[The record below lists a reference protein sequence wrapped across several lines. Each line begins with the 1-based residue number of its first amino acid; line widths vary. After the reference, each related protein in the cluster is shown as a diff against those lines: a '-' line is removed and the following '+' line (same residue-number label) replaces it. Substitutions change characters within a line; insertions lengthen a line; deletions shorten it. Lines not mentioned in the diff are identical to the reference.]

1 MSMVSTDPIADML
14 TRIRNALAVRQDEV
28 RMPHS
33 KIKQSVADILVE
45 NKYIAGTTVEGEG
58 VEKSLVIQIVGA
70 NSQSPITEIKR
81 VSKPGRRVYAKVK
94 DIPTVKQGRG
104 LVIVS
109 TSKGVMTGNQ
119 AREQKLG
126 GEVLCQVY

>member
-1 MSMVSTDPIADML
+1 MVSTDPIADML
-14 TRIRNALAVRQDEV
+14 TRIRNALAVRQEEV

-33 KIKQSVADILVE
+33 NIKQSVAEILVQ
-45 NKYIAGTTVEGEG
+45 NKYIAGTSVEGEG
-58 VEKSLVIQIVGA
+58 IEKSLVIQISGA
-70 NSQSPITEIKR
+70 NAQSPITEIKR

-94 DIPTVKQGRG
+94 DIPTIKQGRG

-109 TSKGVMTGNQ
+109 TSKGVMTGNA

>member
-1 MSMVSTDPIADML
+1 MVSTDPIADML
-14 TRIRNALAVRQDEV
+14 TRIRNALAVRQEEV

-33 KIKQSVADILVE
+33 KIKQSVAEILAE
-45 NKYIAGTTVEGEG
+45 NKYIVGASVEGEG
-58 VEKSLVIQIVGA
+58 IEKSLVLRVTGTDA
-70 NSQSPITEIKR
+70 SSPITEIKR

-109 TSKGVMTGNQ
+109 TSKGVMTGTE
-119 AREQKLG
+119 ARTQKLG
-126 GEVLCQVY
+126 GEVLCQIY

>member
-1 MSMVSTDPIADML
+1 MVSTDPIADML

-33 KIKQSVADILVE
+33 NLKQSVAEILVA
-45 NKYIAGTTVEGEG
+45 NRYIVGTSTEGEG
-58 VEKSLVIQIVGA
+58 IEKSLVLQITDGG
-70 NSQSPITEIKR
+70 NSPITEISR

-109 TSKGVMTGNQ
+109 TSKGLMTG
-119 AREQKLG
+119 AEAKAHKLG

>member
-1 MSMVSTDPIADML
+1 MVSTDPIADML
-14 TRIRNALAVRQDEV
+14 TRIRNALAVRKEEV

-33 KIKQSVADILVE
+33 KLKQSVADILVA
-45 NKYIAGTTVEGEG
+45 NKYVVKTSVEGDG
-58 VEKSLVIQIVGA
+58 IDKSLVIQVA
-70 NSQSPITEIKR
+70 STTSMSPITEIDR

-109 TSKGVMTGNQ
+109 TSKGVMTGEDAKKN
-119 AREQKLG
+119 KLG
-126 GEVLCQVY
+126 GEVICRVY